1 MKQLLYF
8 VSRPVQQWMSHNPL
22 GRRLAHGAFWTLL
35 GTVASR
41 VLAIPVSVILARWM
55 GPSHYGELGVINNS
69 VDLFIVFA
77 GFGLGLTATKHVAEL
92 RATDP
97 ERAGRIL
104 ALSTV
109 TAGFTATITAIVLYV
124 AAPYLAAHTLNA
136 PQLTGSLRIGS
147 LILLLAAI
155 NGAQQGALYG
165 FEAYRTTAKI
175 QAIVGLLNLPF
186 SLIGYWADGLNGVL
200 WGMVASRGADW
211 FLRRLAL
218 LEESRKSG
226 VPLRLQGWTQELHV
240 LWKYSVPAL
249 LSGVMV
255 APVNWICAAMLVNQP
270 KGYAQMGIYNAANQW
285 YGALLFL
292 PTVLGSGL
300 LPLLSERMGNKDSHS
315 SGKVLLFML
324 RLNAVIVLPAAFL
337 GSALS
342 PWIMRLYGPAYAHG
356 WSTLV
361 AVLFTAAIFAVLIP
375 VGDVIAASGR
385 MWTGMVMNA
394 GWAAVFI
401 ASTLLLVH
409 RGAFGLGLARLLAY
423 LAHATWTIAFA
434 WLLIARAKSA
444 ERKQMSSSIVPAETS
459 AI

>member
-1 MKQLLYF
+1 MTRFLHLLP
-8 VSRPVQQWMSHNPL
+8 RPVQQWMNNNPM

-35 GTVASR
+35 GTIASR
-41 VLAIPVSVILARWM
+41 VLAIPVSVVLARWM

-97 ERAGRIL
+97 ERAGRVL

-109 TAGFTATITAIVLYV
+109 TAGFTATITAVVLYI

-165 FEAYRTTAKI
+165 FEAFRTTAKI

-186 SLIGYWADGLNGVL
+186 SLIGYWLGGLNGVL
-200 WGMVASRGADW
+200 WGMVATRGADW
-211 FLRRLAL
+211 FLRRIAL
-218 LEESRKSG
+218 LDESRKSG
-226 VPLRLQGWTQELHV
+226 VPLGLKGWTQELHV
-240 LWKYSVPAL
+240 LWKYSLPAL

-255 APVNWICAAMLVNQP
+255 APVNWVCAAMLVNQP

-315 SGKVLLFML
+315 SGNVLLFML
-324 RLNAVIVLPAAFL
+324 RLNAVIVLPAALL

-401 ASTLLLVH
+401 VGTALLVH
-409 RGAFGLGLARLLAY
+409 RGAFGLGLARLIAY
-423 LAHATWTIAFA
+423 IAHATWTITFA
-434 WLLIARAKSA
+434 WILIARTKASQQAISSA
-444 ERKQMSSSIVPAETS
+444 
-459 AI
+459 AITAGSEAA

>member
-1 MKQLLYF
+1 MTGLLHILPE
-8 VSRPVQQWMSHNPL
+8 RIQQWINSIPM
-22 GRRLAHGAFWTLL
+22 GQRLARGAFWTLL
-35 GTVASR
+35 GTIASR
-41 VLAIPVSVILARWM
+41 ILSIPASVVLARWM
-55 GPSHYGELGVINNS
+55 GPSHYGELGIINNS

-92 RATDP
+92 RSTDP
-97 ERAGRIL
+97 KRAGRVL

-109 TAGFTATITAIVLYV
+109 TAGFTATITAIVLFV

-165 FEAYRTTAKI
+165 FEAFRTTAKI
-175 QAIVGLLNLPF
+175 QAIVGLLNLPC
-186 SLIGYWADGLNGVL
+186 SLIGYWLGGLNGVL
-200 WGMVASRGADW
+200 WGMVACRGADW
-211 FLRRLAL
+211 LLRRLAL
-218 LEESRKSG
+218 QEESRKSG
-226 VPLRLQGWTQELHV
+226 VPMRLKGWTQELHV

-255 APVNWICAAMLVNQP
+255 APVNWVCAAMLVNQP

-300 LPLLSERMGNKDSHS
+300 LPLLSERMGNKDGHS

-324 RLNAVIVLPAAFL
+324 RLNAVIVLPAALL
-337 GSALS
+337 GAAFS
-342 PWIMRLYGPAYAHG
+342 PWIMRLYGPAFEHG
-356 WSTLV
+356 WPTLI

-385 MWTGMVMNA
+385 MWMGMVMNA

-401 ASTLLLVH
+401 ATTALLVH
-409 RGAFGLGLARLLAY
+409 RGAFGLGIARLVAY
-423 LAHATWTIAFA
+423 IAHAAWTIAFA
-434 WLLIARAKSA
+434 WLLIARAKSREQKTISTPVMTA
-444 ERKQMSSSIVPAETS
+444 GNEA
-459 AI
+459 A

>member
-1 MKQLLYF
+1 MTRFLHLLP
-8 VSRPVQQWMSHNPL
+8 RPVQQWMHNNPM

-35 GTVASR
+35 GTIASR
-41 VLAIPVSVILARWM
+41 VLAIPVSVVLARWM

-92 RATDP
+92 RTTDP
-97 ERAGRIL
+97 ERAGRVL

-109 TAGFTATITAIVLYV
+109 TAGFTATITAVVLYI

-136 PQLTGSLRIGS
+136 PQLTGPLRIGS

-165 FEAYRTTAKI
+165 FEAFRTTAKI

-186 SLIGYWADGLNGVL
+186 SLIGYWLGGLNGVL
-200 WGMVASRGADW
+200 WGMVATRGADW
-211 FLRRLAL
+211 LLRRLAL
-218 LEESRKSG
+218 LDESRKSG
-226 VPLRLQGWTQELHV
+226 VPLGLKGWTQELHV

-255 APVNWICAAMLVNQP
+255 APVNWVCAAMLVNQP

-361 AVLFTAAIFAVLIP
+361 AVLFTAAVFAVLIP

-385 MWTGMVMNA
+385 MWTGTVMNA

-401 ASTLLLVH
+401 AGTAVLVH
-409 RGAFGLGLARLLAY
+409 RGAFGLGLARLIAY
-423 LAHATWTIAFA
+423 IAHAIWTIAFA
-434 WLLIARAKSA
+434 WILITRAKASQQAISSA
-444 ERKQMSSSIVPAETS
+444 
-459 AI
+459 AITAGSEAA